1 LVYQDVDEV
10 KREQTWNLFSKT
22 VLDCPVS
29 PQDYIRANFMRKYC
43 KPKPQFPGMQKATI
57 DKTERRTD
65 TCYGKV
71 RMPEPPKPEKLQRLP
86 LVIIKDEPVKVV
98 QKECIAVQDK
108 FNKMRSA
115 LDNINGIH
123 ERIKTF
129 QKLFESEFPQ
139 KSLVD
144 ST

>member
-1 LVYQDVDEV
+1 
-10 KREQTWNLFSKT
+10 
-22 VLDCPVS
+22 
-29 PQDYIRANFMRKYC
+29 
-43 KPKPQFPGMQKATI
+43 MQKATI
-57 DKTERRTD
+57 DKTEIRTD

-98 QKECIAVQDK
+98 QKESIAVQDK
-108 FNKMRSA
+108 FNKMGSA
-115 LDNINGIH
+115 LDDINGIH
-123 ERIKTF
+123 EKIKTF